1 MPERRRW
8 LIALG
13 LPLLLGC
20 QALPRQ
26 TPVLRHSG
34 RLALQVEGDA
44 SRSFTAAFELYGSP
58 AQGRLDLLG
67 PLGTLQGRAE
77 WSAGR
82 ARLHSGDEQR
92 DYDSLAA
99 LGQDLLGED
108 LPIEAL
114 FDWLAGRSWPGA
126 EVLPRPDAPAAGF
139 VQLDWLV
146 DQSRRSDGLL
156 RLQHL
161 WRSPAV
167 TLRLKLDAP

>member
-1 MPERRRW
+1 MPDRRRW
-8 LIALG
+8 LLALG

-20 QALPRQ
+20 QALPRRAP
-26 TPVLRHSG
+26 TLRHSG

-44 SRSFTAAFELYGSP
+44 SRSFSAAFELYGAP
-58 AQGRLDLLG
+58 AQGRFDLLG

-77 WSAGR
+77 WSAGQ
-82 ARLHSGDEQR
+82 ARLSSGDTQR

-114 FDWLAGRSWPGA
+114 FDWLAGRAWPGA
-126 EVLPRPDAPAAGF
+126 EVLPRPDGQSAGF

-146 DQSRRSDGLL
+146 DLARREDGLL

-161 WRSPAV
+161 WRSPTV